1 MKCFRTHC
9 SAALALALLAGCS
22 GKSQSRNITSPQPVI
37 VVQPPGPM
45 LDGTS
50 AKVLASVIGGDG
62 FHVTWTASG
71 GYIQPDGTFTAP
83 NDSEQVKIVASLA
96 EFPGVQAST
105 TVPVQQ
111 LQVNL
116 SPETGDLVPGQSL
129 AFKASVVGGSPD
141 QGKIQW
147 SATAGTVTPDGIFK
161 APADAGVVLVRATS
175 QADPRKV
182 ATSVVS
188 VGGTLGV
195 YVSPSLA
202 RVQVGASI
210 QLSALVVR
218 TSNSRVTWATNG
230 GSVTPEGL
238 FTPSDAGD
246 WDVVATSVVD
256 PSRTGLAKI
265 SAYAITPGPVAVFLQ
280 PPVAQVKVGQDL
292 QLTVI
297 VQGTTNPD
305 VYWATSAGT
314 VDPKTRIFTC
324 DTAGD
329 VTIVATAKAD
339 PTKSATA
346 TVKVV
351 Q

>member
-1 MKCFRTHC
+1 MKFFRTNC
-9 SAALALALLAGCS
+9 SAALALVLLAGCS
-22 GKSQSRNITSPQPVI
+22 GKSASRNTTSPQPVI
-37 VVQPPGPM
+37 VVQTPGPM

-50 AKVLASVIGGDG
+50 TKVLASVIGGDG
-62 FHVTWTASG
+62 LHVTWTASG

-83 NDSEQVKIVASLA
+83 NDSEQVKIVAALA

-105 TVPVQQ
+105 TVPVQH

-116 SPETGDLVPGQSL
+116 SPETGDLVPGQSM

-141 QGKIQW
+141 QGKVQW
-147 SATAGTVTPDGIFK
+147 SATAGTITPDGIFQ
-161 APADAGVVLVRATS
+161 APADAGVVLVKATS

-195 YVSPSLA
+195 YVNPALA

-210 QLSALVVR
+210 QLSALVVG
-218 TSNSRVTWATNG
+218 TSNSRVIWATNG
-230 GSVTPEGL
+230 GTVTEGGL

-246 WDVVATSVVD
+246 WNVVATSVVD

-265 SAYAITPGPVAVFLQ
+265 SAFAINPGPVAVFLQ
-280 PPVAQVKVGQDL
+280 PSVAQVKVGQEL

-305 VYWATSAGT
+305 VYWATSAGI
-314 VDPKTRIFTC
+314 VDPKTQIFTC

-329 VTIVATAKAD
+329 VTIVATSKAD

-351 Q
+351 P